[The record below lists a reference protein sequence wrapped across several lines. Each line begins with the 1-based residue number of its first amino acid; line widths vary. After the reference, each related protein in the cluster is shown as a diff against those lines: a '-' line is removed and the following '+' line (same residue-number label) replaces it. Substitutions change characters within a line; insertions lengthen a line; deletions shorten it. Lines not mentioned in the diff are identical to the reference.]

1 MRRQTIYSLEIA
13 HRTKNDS
20 KKAVCL
26 CRIRPQQHS
35 HWSLTIW
42 RGMFSPSSSK
52 QRVLLFT
59 WMEITPAA
67 AAQVRWRCSPT
78 WYQKIPVRGPSL
90 ATTHLLLWKE
100 RQLSLCNKK
109 KHLGGPSA
117 LTFLGIFN
125 FPKFHPTTLWHSI
138 ARMTHLQYATLWENE
153 IFCPEIILLVHLT

>member
-109 KHLGGPSA
+109 NHLGGPSA

-153 IFCPEIILLVHLT
+153 IIAKSFY